1 MAGSADLLKKYIYK
15 KNLQL
20 FFFFLSNTFYLL
32 KQRLVFT
39 DDSGDVFI
47 IFLFQV
53 LEHLPPLFCLFKK
66 RIAV

>member
-15 KNLQL
+15 KPAT

-39 DDSGDVFI
+39 DDPGDVFI